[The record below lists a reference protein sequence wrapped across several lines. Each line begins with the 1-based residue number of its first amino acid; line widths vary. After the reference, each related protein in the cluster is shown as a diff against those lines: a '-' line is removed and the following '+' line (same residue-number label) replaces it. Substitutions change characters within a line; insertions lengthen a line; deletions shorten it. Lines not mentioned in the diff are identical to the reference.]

1 MGRIGRI
8 PWTGFIVAITV
19 ATVAPGLSEVLSHC
33 QKLRILFGFLAVLS
47 QLYPLEANVSTI
59 LGGVAPII
67 LGIVLQ
73 KPGRSF

>member
-1 MGRIGRI
+1 MVCSA
-8 PWTGFIVAITV
+8 WVM
-19 ATVAPGLSEVLSHC
+19 
-33 QKLRILFGFLAVLS
+33 LRILFGFLVVLS